1 MFPISNSIQ
10 NYNPAFE
17 QIYRQQTLR
26 KYCSTKGRYIKLNK
40 DNEVPFRLL
49 HTLLFSEKLSVIF
62 CSVPKTSS
70 SNWKRLMLVFGEK
83 IKDPSQ
89 TGNDVR
95 VHGYTFNQLNKLQ
108 RHESKKMLAY
118 FYTFCFVKHPYKRL
132 VSAWRNKFN
141 DLKHANYLLG
151 YKAKILR
158 EFRKNLTE
166 EEYDS
171 GWGVTFEEFTSYM
184 VKVYKTRPVLD
195 YFDEHW
201 RPATSLCYPC
211 QIKYNFIGKMETLI
225 EDSRHVMQVL
235 NVQNEDLFPVDGGS
249 HYAVKTELLVE
260 EYFSKFSNETLSDL
274 YKMYEA
280 DFEAFGFD
288 LPNTVKQKM
297 RLIL

>member
-10 NYNPAFE
+10 NYNPVFE

-40 DNEVPFRLL
+40 DNEVLFRLL

-70 SNWKRLMLVFGEK
+70 SNWKRLMLVFDEK
-83 IKDPSQ
+83 IKDPLQ

-108 RHESKKMLAY
+108 RNEREKMLAY

-141 DLKHANYLLG
+141 DLKHANYLLR

-171 GWGVTFEEFTSYM
+171 GWGVTFEEFT
-184 VKVYKTRPVLD
+184 L
-195 YFDEHW
+195 HICQ
-201 RPATSLCYPC
+201 SL
-211 QIKYNFIGKMETLI
+211 
-225 EDSRHVMQVL
+225 
-235 NVQNEDLFPVDGGS
+235 
-249 HYAVKTELLVE
+249 
-260 EYFSKFSNETLSDL
+260 
-274 YKMYEA
+274 
-280 DFEAFGFD
+280 
-288 LPNTVKQKM
+288 
-297 RLIL
+297 